1 LTYNKTRRSKM
12 SALIL
17 FGVAV
22 PVVLTLSVWSDVR
35 SIEETINKRKLDAS
49 LLSMPGDYHTVRKE
63 D

>member
-1 LTYNKTRRSKM
+1 V

-22 PVVLTLSVWSDVR
+22 PVALILSVWSDVR
-35 SIEETINKRKLDAS
+35 SIEETINKRKVNARF
-49 LLSMPGDYHTVRKE
+49 LSIPGDYHTVRKE

>member
-1 LTYNKTRRSKM
+1 M

-22 PVVLTLSVWSDVR
+22 PVALTLAVWSDVR
-35 SIEETINKRKLDAS
+35 SIEETINKRKFDAS
-49 LLSMPGDYHTVRKE
+49 LLSMPGDYHTVRSE